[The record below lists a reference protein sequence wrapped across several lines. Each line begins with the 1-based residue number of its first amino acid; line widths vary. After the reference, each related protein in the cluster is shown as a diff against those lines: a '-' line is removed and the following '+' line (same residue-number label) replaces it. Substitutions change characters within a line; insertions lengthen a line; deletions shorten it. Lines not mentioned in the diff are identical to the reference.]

1 MISIF
6 QQSTL
11 TAPADKVTV
20 PKVKE
25 NNTEETDFM
34 TKDTAKKFLDFVK
47 SNDRF
52 HMLYY
57 ICTFALY
64 YGLRRSELLGLKWS
78 AFNFDKQEFEI
89 NHTVVRV
96 SNTVEH
102 RNNVKTPSSHRY
114 LPLFTDINECLDE
127 LMSWQKEHGF
137 YSDDGYIFLRE
148 NGKEYEPDY
157 LSKVFKKAVLAC
169 DCAPDNLTLHGL
181 RHSCCSIL
189 FELGWDIERVQKWV
203 GHSDIS
209 VTSNIYSHASKR
221 WINEKGQEL
230 NGLLR

>member
-1 MISIF
+1 
-6 QQSTL
+6 
-11 TAPADKVTV
+11 
-20 PKVKE
+20 
-25 NNTEETDFM
+25 
-34 TKDTAKKFLDFVK
+34 
-47 SNDRF
+47 
-52 HMLYY
+52 
-57 ICTFALY
+57 
-64 YGLRRSELLGLKWS
+64 
-78 AFNFDKQEFEI
+78 
-89 NHTVVRV
+89 
-96 SNTVEH
+96 
-102 RNNVKTPSSHRY
+102 
-114 LPLFTDINECLDE
+114 
-127 LMSWQKEHGF
+127 MSWQKENGF

-157 LSKVFKKAVLAC
+157 LSKLFKKAVLAC

-209 VTSNIYSHASKR
+209 VTSNIYSHVSKR